1 MTYYIV
7 MEYKIVIN
15 VDEDIFPNDNPQ
27 EISEGTQ
34 TIKKI
39 SLQDPEEENL
49 GRMEEYFE
57 YLKICDKQLESS
69 TKETN
74 LSSSQ

>member
-15 VDEDIFPNDNPQ
+15 VDLDIFPNDNPQ

-34 TIKKI
+34 TIKKK
-39 SLQDPEEENL
+39 SLQDPEEEIL

-57 YLKICDKQLESS
+57 NLKICDKQLESS
-69 TKETN
+69 TKETFK
-74 LSSSQ
+74 L

>member
-27 EISEGTQ
+27 EISEGAQ

-39 SLQDPEEENL
+39 SLQAPEEENL

-57 YLKICDKQLESS
+57 YLKICDKPLGSS

>member
-15 VDEDIFPNDNPQ
+15 VDKDIFPNDKPQ

-57 YLKICDKQLESS
+57 YLKICDKQSESS
-69 TKETN
+69 TKETY